1 MTRFFY
7 LLATPVYCLAL
18 LVLPLVVGYVILQPL
33 SRRSD
38 ASRTPVRRFTML
50 DFLALVGQ
58 MQFVLVLLPI
68 LIRSEERLPAALIA
82 VLMVLGV
89 LAIWWAGVE
98 AAARIHLRSTARRLL
113 LHLVLLPG
121 TVIMMPASALIASSV
136 VGEIFD
142 TPIMQPDGAAI
153 GYGALTIAAIGGGIY
168 FLRSLAGWIASEPR
182 SQEPVTD
189 EARPSD
195 R

>member
-1 MTRFFY
+1 VTRFFY

-50 DFLALVGQ
+50 DFMALVGQ

-68 LIRSEERLPAALIA
+68 LIRSEERLPASLIA

-121 TVIMMPASALIASSV
+121 TVIMMPASALIASIV
-136 VGEIFD
+136 VGTIFD
-142 TPIMQPDGAAI
+142 TPVTPPDGEAL
-153 GYGALTIAAIGGGIY
+153 GYGALAIAAVGGGIF
-168 FLRSLAGWIASEPR
+168 FLRSLAGWIANEPR
-182 SQEPVTD
+182 SQEPMRD
-189 EARPSD
+189 AARPSNP
-195 R
+195 